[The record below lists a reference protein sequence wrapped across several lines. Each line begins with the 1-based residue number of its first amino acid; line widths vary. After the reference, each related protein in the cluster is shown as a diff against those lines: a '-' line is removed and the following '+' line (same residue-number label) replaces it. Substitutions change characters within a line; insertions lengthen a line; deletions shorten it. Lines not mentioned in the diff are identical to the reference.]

1 MREIPAP
8 PANLRAIIRRGANL
22 RGSIRRAAVLGAA
35 VLVLLPTASPTAGA
49 KDVDLVPVAPGVHAA
64 LQAADDR
71 FNDSNSVVI
80 EGANGVLVVDAQ
92 ASTAYVESLIARIR
106 TLTDK
111 PARTLVYTHWHLD
124 HTQNAGLYT
133 DTFGDSIEVIGHV
146 TLAEDIRARAIPQ
159 LRAEADELEGAIA
172 AGKVRL
178 GRGVARDGSL
188 LDAAG
193 KAKLAAQI
201 EAANITLAE
210 KRAPHFVAPTRTVTE
225 QLELHDGERTIRLL
239 HVRAH
244 TRGDLVVF
252 LPAEKFLVTGDV
264 LDDLPFGGHGY
275 PREWIAALSSLERL
289 DFDTIVPGH
298 GQIRH
303 GKEHLRRVRGFFTAI
318 VEQVDAAVR
327 EKKSLADTQ
336 AAIDWTSWRT
346 VLAGDDA
353 RAQRNFDEFAPAAV
367 ERAWLEARAELPD

>member
-1 MREIPAP
+1 MVPI
-8 PANLRAIIRRGANL
+8 
-22 RGSIRRAAVLGAA
+22 AA
-35 VLVLLPTASPTAGA
+35 LPAGA
-49 KDVDLVPVAPGVHAA
+49 KDIDLVPVAPGVHAA

-92 ASTAYVESLIARIR
+92 ASTAYVQGLIARIR

-111 PARTLVYTHWHLD
+111 PVRTLVYTHWHLD
-124 HTQNAGLYT
+124 HTQSAGLYT
-133 DTFGDSIEVIGHV
+133 DTFGDSLEIIGHV
-146 TLAEDIRARAIPQ
+146 SLGDDIRARAIPQ
-159 LRAEADELEGAIA
+159 LRAEADELEGAIL

-178 GRGVARDGSL
+178 GRGVARDGTP

-193 KAKLAAQI
+193 KATLAAQI
-201 EAANITLAE
+201 EAANAKLAE
-210 KRAPHFVAPTRTVTE
+210 KRAPRFVAPTRTVTQE
-225 QLELHDGERTIRLL
+225 IELHDGERTIRLL
-239 HVRAH
+239 HFRAH

-252 LPAEKFLVTGDV
+252 LPAERVLVTGDV
-264 LDDLPFGGHGY
+264 LDDLPFSGHGY
-275 PREWIAALSSLERL
+275 PREWIAALSALERL
-289 DFDTIVPGH
+289 DFDIILPGH
-298 GQIRH
+298 GQIRE
-303 GKEHLRRVRGFFTAI
+303 GKEHLRRVRDFFTAI

-336 AAIDWTSWRT
+336 AAIDLTSWRT

-367 ERAWLEARAELPD
+367 ERACLEARAELPD